1 MTTKPSAAETS
12 LAAVVAAHPYPDY
25 AAWWPMGA
33 DFLAMMADAIV
44 GEWRSVL
51 ADHADPAVPGAYVD
65 EYIRTVY
72 ARAPRAG
79 LVDDFVAA
87 ANLDAIR
94 SGEFDALSYGFFHA
108 AFEALAQQV
117 DAGALPGARRAF
129 TQRVGRRFFAQLADH
144 LALDLPASLHSDAD
158 VARLRAAIDTVGAF
172 LVAQGYLRDHFAF
185 TFDVDVAHAG
195 RVIRQ
200 DEGNLIAGLRRDG
213 LAFALY
219 EMGYPAILP
228 SAVYLFHTLGEA
240 QHHSSRT
247 IEELFARA
255 GCRATETDDFDPTGY
270 PSDMVV
276 ELWEIRPADAA

>member
-51 ADHADPAVPGAYVD
+51 ADHADPAVPAAYVD

-94 SGEFDALSYGFFHA
+94 SGEFDALSYGFFRA

-247 IEELFARA
+247 IEEIFARA
-255 GCRATETDDFDPTGY
+255 GCRASETDDFDPTGY

-276 ELWEIRPADAA
+276 ELWEIRPAAAA

>member
-1 MTTKPSAAETS
+1 MTAKR
-12 LAAVVAAHPYPDY
+12 LADVVAAHPYPDY

-44 GEWRSVL
+44 GEWRRVVGGQG
-51 ADHADPAVPGAYVD
+51 DPAVPAAYVA
-65 EYIRTVY
+65 EYIRAVY
-72 ARAPRAG
+72 GRAARPG
-79 LVDDFVAA
+79 LVDDFVGAA
-87 ANLDAIR
+87 YLASIQ
-94 SGEFDALSYGFFHA
+94 SGEFDALSYGFFRA
-108 AFEALAQQV
+108 AFEALAEQV
-117 DAGALPGARRAF
+117 DAPALAGARRAF

-144 LALDLPASLHSDAD
+144 LALDLPAALRTDAD
-158 VARLRAAIDTVGAF
+158 VASVRAAIDTVGAF

-200 DEGNLIAGLRRDG
+200 DGADLATRLHDDG

-228 SAVYLFHTLGEA
+228 SAVYLYHTMGEA

-255 GCRATETDDFDPTGY
+255 GCRASETDDFDPTGY

-276 ELWEIRPADAA
+276 ELWEISPRSDAG